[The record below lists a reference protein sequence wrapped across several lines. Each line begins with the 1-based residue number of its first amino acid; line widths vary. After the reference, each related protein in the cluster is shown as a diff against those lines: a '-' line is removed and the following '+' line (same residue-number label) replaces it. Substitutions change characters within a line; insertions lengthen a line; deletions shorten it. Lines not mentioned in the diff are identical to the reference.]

1 MYQKERHHKKGIP
14 VPGQSR
20 ELRLA
25 QDFHPVSLLKFVT
38 PSIVM
43 MLFMGFYTIGDT
55 AMVSRFI
62 HTNALSAVNI
72 VCPVIN
78 LIVGLGTMIATG
90 GSAVIARKMGS
101 GNEKEACRNLTL
113 LILTGIFLGILIA
126 AVGIF
131 FLDDIILGLG
141 ASPVLYPYCKDYLFL
156 LLIFTPAS
164 MLQVLFQT
172 LIITAGHPGYGM
184 LLSVSAGLMNLL
196 LDYLFMVPLNM
207 GIAGS
212 ALGTGIGYL
221 LPTLFGLAFFIRS
234 KGTLRFRKPLLDFRV
249 ILESCLNGS
258 SEMVSQAAAAV
269 TTFLFNLVMMKRLG
283 ENGVAAIT
291 IIIYTQF
298 LLTTLYIGFSMG
310 AAPIISYNYGSGNHV
325 QLRKVFRLCLAFLGI
340 ASVLLFLLSI
350 TCSSALVGIFCPE
363 DSAVYQIALDGFSIF
378 SFSFL
383 LCGFNIF
390 TSAAFTALSNG
401 KISALLSFLR
411 TFGFIT
417 AGLAFLPHFLGIPG
431 VWLAVPLAEA
441 VTMVIALIFLSK
453 EKAFLLFTSE

>member
-1 MYQKERHHKKGIP
+1 MRKKTISIEKITPAKEQSQK
-14 VPGQSR
+14 
-20 ELRLA
+20 LRLA
-25 QDFHPVSLLKFVT
+25 QDFHLLSLLQFVA

-78 LIVGLGTMIATG
+78 LIVGLGTMVATG
-90 GSAVIARKMGS
+90 GSAIIARKMGS

-113 LILTGIFLGILIA
+113 LILTGILLGILLA
-126 AVGIF
+126 VVGIF
-131 FLDDIILGLG
+131 FLDHIIRGLG
-141 ASPVLYPYCKDYLFL
+141 ASRLLYPYCRDYLFVL
-156 LLIFTPAS
+156 LLFTPAS

-172 LIITAGHPGYGM
+172 LLITAGHPGYGM
-184 LLSVSAGLMNLL
+184 LLSVSAGIANLL
-196 LDYLFMVPLNM
+196 LDYLFMVPLDM

-221 LPTLFGLAFFIRS
+221 LPAGFGLVFFIRT
-234 KGTLRFRKPLLDFRV
+234 KGTLRFCRPLWDFGV
-249 ILESCLNGS
+249 IRESCLNGS
-258 SEMVSQAAAAV
+258 SEMVSQAASAV
-269 TTFLFNLVMMKRLG
+269 TTFLFNRVMMKHLG

-291 IIIYTQF
+291 ILIYSQF

-310 AAPIISYNYGSGNHV
+310 AAPIISYNYGSGNRPR
-325 QLRKVFRLCLAFLGI
+325 LRKVLRLCLAFLSV
-340 ASVLLFLLSI
+340 ASVLLFVLSF
-350 TCSSALVGIFCPE
+350 TCASGLVGIFCPRE
-363 DSAVYQIALDGFSIF
+363 SDVYKIALDGFSIF

-390 TSAAFTALSNG
+390 TSAVFTALSNG
-401 KISALLSFLR
+401 KTSALLSFLR

-417 AGLAFLPHFLGIPG
+417 AGLIVLPWFLGIPG

-441 VTMVIALIFLSK
+441 ATLVIALICLSK
-453 EKAFLLFTSE
+453 EKAFLLFTSG